1 MQTQILSSIEKFNQS
16 MIDSAKALGDIQ
28 IRTLER
34 LTERQI
40 EMASDYLDSGMK
52 QFKLVGESKDPQG
65 VLSAQSKLAT
75 EYGEKFVE
83 HAKKTAEIFAETK
96 SELTGWVEEGM
107 KAVGTNP
114 LTKAAGTSKKAA

>member
-1 MQTQILSSIEKFNQS
+1 MQKQILSSIEKFNKS
-16 MIDSAKALGDIQ
+16 MIDSAKALGEINL
-28 IRTLER
+28 RTLER

-40 EMASDYLDSGMK
+40 EVTSDYLDGGIK
-52 QFKLVGESKDPQG
+52 QLKLVGEGKDPQG

-96 SELTGWVEEGM
+96 AELTDWVEEGM
-107 KAVGTNP
+107 KAVGSNP
-114 LTKAAGTSKKAA
+114 LTKAATVTKKAA

>member
-1 MQTQILSSIEKFNQS
+1 MQKQILNSIEKFNKS
-16 MIDSAKALGDIQ
+16 MIGSVKTLGEINM
-28 IRTLER
+28 RTLER

-40 EMASDYLDSGMK
+40 EVASDYLDGGMK
-52 QFKLVGESKDPQG
+52 QIKLASESKDPQG

-96 SELTGWVEEGM
+96 AELAGWIEDGM
-107 KAVGTNP
+107 KAIGTTP
-114 LTKAAGTSKKAA
+114 LVKAASTTKKAA